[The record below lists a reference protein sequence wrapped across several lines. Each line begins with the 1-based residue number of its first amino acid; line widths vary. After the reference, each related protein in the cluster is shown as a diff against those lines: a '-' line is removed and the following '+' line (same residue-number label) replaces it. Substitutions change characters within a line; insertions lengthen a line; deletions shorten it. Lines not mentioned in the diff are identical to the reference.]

1 MDEEADED
9 DIDGDDQAEY
19 ESTDSMTSA
28 NHVASYALPLKK
40 DTEIKHPFL
49 VKRASTTGGAM
60 FYQVRTGLPHQ
71 LSKETPIQTP
81 SAVPQSILHQ
91 MLVAPTINWPLL

>member
-1 MDEEADED
+1 MDDED

-49 VKRASTTGGAM
+49 EKRASKLAEPCFTKCEQA
-60 FYQVRTGLPHQ
+60 Y
-71 LSKETPIQTP
+71 
-81 SAVPQSILHQ
+81 
-91 MLVAPTINWPLL
+91 PTS